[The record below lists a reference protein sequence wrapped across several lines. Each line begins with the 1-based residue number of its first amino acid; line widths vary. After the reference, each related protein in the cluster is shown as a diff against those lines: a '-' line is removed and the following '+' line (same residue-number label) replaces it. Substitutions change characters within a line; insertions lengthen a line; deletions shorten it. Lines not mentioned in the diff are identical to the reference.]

1 MYSEHELAEVFH
13 LDLLE
18 PFPWSNALL
27 LGADRGVDLMGCLS
41 FLSPALQPN
50 ILSFPQQQ
58 GSLLLSQPGPS
69 LASQVTSTIT
79 CCHLGST
86 HLCKSLLCYGRMAME
101 VDSVH
106 FCGCF
111 TGRGPLWAPWL
122 IRRTSPGCTSAPAS
136 GQAPRS
142 IRSI

>member
-1 MYSEHELAEVFH
+1 MAKILEVMHCEHELAEVFH

-18 PFPWSNALL
+18 PFLWSTALL
-27 LGADRGVDLMGCLS
+27 LGADRGVNLMGCLS

-69 LASQVTSTIT
+69 LASQVTSPIP

-86 HLCKSLLCYGRMAME
+86 PVCKSLLYYG
-101 VDSVH
+101 
-106 FCGCF
+106 
-111 TGRGPLWAPWL
+111 
-122 IRRTSPGCTSAPAS
+122 
-136 GQAPRS
+136 
-142 IRSI
+142 